1 MGCDIHSRA
10 ELKFGDE
17 WETVTEALW
26 PSDWFKHDAPVTPY
40 NVPYVVEPFR
50 SRNYGL
56 FGLLAGVRNYSGL
69 TPLAEPR
76 GVPEDAGD
84 GWKAYVAEWS
94 GDLHSMS
101 WFTHAELLKARTDLT
116 ESPAEYGILEAL
128 NKALAPLNHLHLN
141 GVETRY
147 VFGFDN

>member
-10 ELKFGDE
+10 ELKCGDE

-26 PSDWFKHDAPVTPY
+26 PSAWFKHDEPVSFH
-40 NVPYVVEPFR
+40 NVPYEVQPFR
-50 SRNYGL
+50 DRNYGL
-56 FGLLAGVRNYSGL
+56 FGVLAGVRNYSGL

-101 WFTHAELLKARTDLT
+101 WFTHAELLDA
-116 ESPAEYGILEAL
+116 LEEPIEGRVADAIRE
-128 NKALAPLNHLHLN
+128 ALAPLNHLHRN
-141 GVETRY
+141 GVEVRY

>member
-10 ELKFGDE
+10 EIGYDGD
-17 WETVTEALW
+17 WETITDALW
-26 PSDWFKHDAPVTPY
+26 PSGWFKHDAPVTPY
-40 NVPYVVEPFR
+40 NVPYGVEPFR

-84 GWKAYVAEWS
+84 GWKAYVAKWG

-128 NKALAPLNHLHLN
+128 NQALAPLTSLHQ
-141 GVETRY
+141 GGTEIRY

>member
-10 ELKFGDE
+10 EIGYDGD
-17 WETVTEALW
+17 WETITDALW
-26 PSDWFKHDAPVTPY
+26 PSGWFKHDAPVTPY
-40 NVPYVVEPFR
+40 NVPYTVEPFR

-84 GWKAYVAEWS
+84 GWKAYVAKLS

-128 NKALAPLNHLHLN
+128 NQALAPLTSLHQ
-141 GVETRY
+141 GGTEIRY